1 MHLAIHA
8 EKAAV
13 RVDDRGRIP
22 VDARRLA
29 FEDRHDE
36 DDLKLARERLHGVGG
51 RTGNRLGQ
59 VEALAVLRLAE
70 VGRVEELLEA
80 DDLRAAF
87 GGVANQRPG
96 TPQIGSWVVVG
107 VILNDSDGERL
118 EIAIGHTMIMRHDGP
133 EPVRP
138 ELSVQRDP
146 DGLTERQRAAF
157 C

>member
-1 MHLAIHA
+1 MKYTPLVEERIVRDVHLAIHA
-8 EKAAV
+8 EQAAV
-13 RVDDRGRIP
+13 RVDDRGRIA
-22 VDARRLA
+22 VDAGGLP

-80 DDLRAAF
+80 DDLRAAS

-96 TPQIGSWVVVG
+96 TPQIGPGS
-107 VILNDSDGERL
+107 
-118 EIAIGHTMIMRHDGP
+118 
-133 EPVRP
+133 
-138 ELSVQRDP
+138 LS
-146 DGLTERQRAAF
+146 A
-157 C
+157 